1 MANEYSR
8 HYVPA
13 MPVLALS
20 LCAPE
25 NVSAGVSVTA
35 LIDSGADV
43 CVVPRTLLSRLDLSV
58 GETAWIRGQ
67 WGEPIQVT
75 RYVLDLQLE
84 NSTVLPSVDAV
95 SDPVGREVILGRN
108 VLNKLRLLL
117 DGPRQVTEIL

>member
-1 MANEYSR
+1 M
-8 HYVPA
+8 
-13 MPVLALS
+13 
-20 LCAPE
+20 
-25 NVSAGVSVTA
+25 
-35 LIDSGADV
+35 
-43 CVVPRTLLSRLDLSV
+43 PRTLLSRLDLSV